1 MRDEP
6 SRTAQS
12 VAAAE
17 FLLSYDPILGD
28 LVPREAVAPT
38 RWCLESVPGFHGK
51 LYHLLRWGWLRR
63 YLRFLERKY
72 IPGITAHVG
81 LRKRWIEENVRNVK
95 ISSPDY
101 IGWPSAEAVKHY
113 LDRMSAKIPHFETM
127 EENDLNWIKV
137 FLDRLHVVHR
147 LRGSR

>member
-81 LRKRWIEENVRNVK
+81 LRKRWIEENVRNAINAGCSQVVVLGAGF
-95 ISSPDY
+95 DTLAY
-101 IGWPSAEAVKHY
+101 
-113 LDRMSAKIPHFETM
+113 
-127 EENDLNWIKV
+127 
-137 FLDRLHVVHR
+137 RLHQEYADVHWWEID
-147 LRGSR
+147 